1 MSGGWIELKDLY
13 FSIYD
18 SDASRLLKGFECY
31 ELAWS
36 LDSRAVVFY
45 MESQK
50 GYAILGCRLIVQRIG
65 GREEGRIFIEKV
77 PINEISVERI
87 FEFYKQAKREVENVK
102 EHQCKVL
109 GLYEIGDIER
119 LNRLSINEKI
129 LEALIGKLIVDGG
142 VRIKCSDL
150 SKSISLVA
158 EIVERLK
165 GVLPLGFKFV
175 VSQLPTE
182 ADVVIRPE
190 FDGQVDYD
198 VDRNEIRMD
207 GWNVSRK
214 IYGIYKGMRCEYRS
228 KKEMSY
234 DILREAMKRFPEEI
248 CALKNKIGKIMI
260 LCDDI
265 QTLERL
271 IRCVRD
277 KGIKI
282 RGEVAYT
289 LMDKWAE
296 RVYGKNNEVEFFLID
311 LYEWEKER
319 RELTELLIKKG
330 VFWRDVVKDAISAIY
345 WDRDVN
351 MLREFARKSFKGKE
365 FEGYVRKA
373 LEDLKFRGG
382 NLREFL
388 KFILNNEGLIIGSC
402 GEVLVKAIYD
412 MLDEGERG
420 KLGRKYEQELSNLG
434 IKIPKEYERD
444 LSERDLRRI
453 FAFSFAMMIICFA
466 IGVYV
471 GENFQPIMKISNFI
485 TPINQTNITQPSLN
499 RTLSPPISPLPSATP
514 APSPTPIVTVT
525 YYSHAP

>member
-1 MSGGWIELKDLY
+1 ML
-13 FSIYD
+13 
-18 SDASRLLKGFECY
+18 
-31 ELAWS
+31 
-36 LDSRAVVFY
+36 
-45 MESQK
+45 
-50 GYAILGCRLIVQRIG
+50 
-65 GREEGRIFIEKV
+65 
-77 PINEISVERI
+77 
-87 FEFYKQAKREVENVK
+87 
-102 EHQCKVL
+102 H
-109 GLYEIGDIER
+109 
-119 LNRLSINEKI
+119 
-129 LEALIGKLIVDGG
+129 
-142 VRIKCSDL
+142 
-150 SKSISLVA
+150 
-158 EIVERLK
+158 
-165 GVLPLGFKFV
+165 LGFKFV

-198 VDRNEIRMD
+198 VDKNEIRMD

-265 QTLERL
+265 QILERL
-271 IRCVRD
+271 IKCVRN

-289 LMDKWAE
+289 LMDKWAG
-296 RVYGKNNEVEFFLID
+296 RVYGKNNEVESFLIE
-311 LYEWEKER
+311 LYEEEKER

-330 VFWRDVVKDAISAIY
+330 VFWRDVVKDAIFAIY
-345 WDRDVN
+345 DRDEG
-351 MLREFARKSFKGKE
+351 MLREFARKSFKSKE
-365 FEGYVRKA
+365 FGGYVREA

-388 KFILNNEGLIIGSC
+388 RFILNNKELITGRC

-412 MLDEGERG
+412 MLEEGERR
-420 KLGRKYEQELSNLG
+420 KLGRKYEQELSNFG
-434 IKIPKEYERD
+434 IEPEVRYE
-444 LSERDLRRI
+444 EINLRRVL
-453 FAFSFAMMIICFA
+453 AFSFALMISFA
-466 IGVYV
+466 LGVYV

-485 TPINQTNITQPSLN
+485 TPSNQTNVTQPSLN
-499 RTLSPPISPLPSATP
+499 QTPSPPISPLPSATP

>member
-119 LNRLSINEKI
+119 LNRLSIKNKEI

-150 SKSISLVA
+150 SKSISLIA

-165 GVLPLGFKFV
+165 GVLHLGFKFV

-271 IRCVRD
+271 IKCVRN

-296 RVYGKNNEVEFFLID
+296 RVYSKNNEIEFFLID
-311 LYEWEKER
+311 LYEQEKER
-319 RELTELLIKKG
+319 RKLTELLIKKG
-330 VFWRDVVKDAISAIY
+330 VFWRDVVKDAIFAIY
-345 WDRDVN
+345 DRDEG
-351 MLREFARKSFKGKE
+351 MLREFARKSFKSKE
-365 FEGYVRKA
+365 FGGYVKEA
-373 LEDLKFRGG
+373 LEDLKFREG

-388 KFILNNEGLIIGSC
+388 RFILNNEELITGRC

-412 MLDEGERG
+412 MLEEGERR
-420 KLGRKYEQELSNLG
+420 KLGRKYEQELSNFG
-434 IKIPKEYERD
+434 IEPEVRYE
-444 LSERDLRRI
+444 EINLRRVI
-453 FAFSFAMMIICFA
+453 AFSFALMIIGFA

-485 TPINQTNITQPSLN
+485 TPINQTNVTQSFNQTP
-499 RTLSPPISPLPSATP
+499 SPPLPPLPSATP
-514 APSPTPIVTVT
+514 TPSPHHEVREK
-525 YYSHAP
+525 

>member
-87 FEFYKQAKREVENVK
+87 FEFYEQAKREVENVK

-119 LNRLSINEKI
+119 LNRLSIKNKEI

-150 SKSISLVA
+150 SKSISLIA

-165 GVLPLGFKFV
+165 GVLHLGFKFV

-271 IRCVRD
+271 IKCVRN

-296 RVYGKNNEVEFFLID
+296 RVYSKNNEIEFFLID
-311 LYEWEKER
+311 LYEQEKER
-319 RELTELLIKKG
+319 RKLTELLIKKG
-330 VFWRDVVKDAISAIY
+330 VFWGDVVKDAIFAIY
-345 WDRDVN
+345 DRDEG
-351 MLREFARKSFKGKE
+351 MLREFARKSFKSKE
-365 FEGYVRKA
+365 FGGYVREA

-388 KFILNNEGLIIGSC
+388 RFILNNKELITGRC

-412 MLDEGERG
+412 MLEEGERR
-420 KLGRKYEQELSNLG
+420 KLGRKYEQELSNFG
-434 IKIPKEYERD
+434 IEPEVRYE
-444 LSERDLRRI
+444 EINLRRVL
-453 FAFSFAMMIICFA
+453 AFSFALMIIGFA

-485 TPINQTNITQPSLN
+485 TPNQTNVTQPSFN
-499 RTLSPPISPLPSATP
+499 QTPSPPLSPLPSVTP
-514 APSPTPIVTVT
+514 ALSPTPIVTVI
-525 YYSHAP
+525 YHSPVP

>member
-1 MSGGWIELKDLY
+1 LKDSY
-13 FSIYD
+13 FSVYHTDGKLLRGSKLGSYELVGELDGKAIHCYIE
-18 SDASRLLKGFECY
+18 SNEKEVIIGSRLT
-31 ELAWS
+31 
-36 LDSRAVVFY
+36 V
-45 MESQK
+45 Q
-50 GYAILGCRLIVQRIG
+50 IVG
-65 GREEGRIFIEKV
+65 GREERKIFLEKI
-77 PINEISVERI
+77 PINEIDADKIFQFYERAREEIERI
-87 FEFYKQAKREVENVK
+87 ERPKFKVIGLWSEGDLEELKRQRIK
-102 EHQCKVL
+102 
-109 GLYEIGDIER
+109 
-119 LNRLSINEKI
+119 NEEI
-129 LEALIGKLIVDGG
+129 LEALIGKLIVDGE

-182 ADVVIRPE
+182 ADVLIRPE

-198 VDRNEIRMD
+198 VDRNDIRMD
-207 GWNVSRK
+207 GWNVIRK
-214 IYGIYKGMRCEYRS
+214 IYGIYKGMQCEYRS
-228 KKEMSY
+228 KREMSY

-271 IRCVRD
+271 IRCVRN
-277 KGIKI
+277 KGIRI
-282 RGEVAYT
+282 RGGTAYT

-311 LYEWEKER
+311 LYEQEKEWG
-319 RELTELLIKKG
+319 ELTKLLIKKG
-330 VFWRDVVKDAISAIY
+330 VFWRDVVNDAISAIY
-345 WDRDVN
+345 WDRDED
-351 MLREFARKSFKGKE
+351 MLREFARKSFKSKE
-365 FEGYVRKA
+365 FGGYVREA

-388 KFILNNEGLIIGSC
+388 RFILNNKELITGRC

-412 MLDEGERG
+412 MLEEGERR
-420 KLGRKYEQELSNLG
+420 KLGRKYEQELSNFG
-434 IKIPKEYERD
+434 IEPEVRYE
-444 LSERDLRRI
+444 EINLRRVI
-453 FAFSFAMMIICFA
+453 AFSFALMIIGFT

-485 TPINQTNITQPSLN
+485 TPNQTNVTQPSLN
-499 RTLSPPISPLPSATP
+499 QTPSPPLSPLPSATL
-514 APSPTPIVTVT
+514 APSPTPITVT
-525 YYSHAP
+525 YYSPAP